1 MNKNLQ
7 KLITDYKKGSEIIE
21 IKTSHW
27 VYRPKDMTTWTK
39 SRPKMAD
46 VENESSLTDI
56 LGKLRGQGHTN
67 QTFINEDIVSVE
79 ITEIE
84 TDIKVQWQNGE
95 ISSEPSINL
104 TPALHINE
112 HDFRYVYFTPI
123 IPYWWTLIQGL

>member
-1 MNKNLQ
+1 
-7 KLITDYKKGSEIIE
+7 
-21 IKTSHW
+21 
-27 VYRPKDMTTWTK
+27 
-39 SRPKMAD
+39 MAD

-112 HDFRYVYFTPI
+112 HDFRYVYFYIYNAQRCQKTGR
-123 IPYWWTLIQGL
+123 L